1 MDWFSRNAE
10 NNGLSE
16 DDLLSANFLEAKIID
31 SLRIVELVVDIET
44 HFDISFTQDQ
54 FQDDRFAT
62 IQGLAAMVA
71 ELRAA

>member
-44 HFDISFTQDQ
+44 NFDISFTQDQ

-62 IQGLAAMVA
+62 IQGLAAIVA
-71 ELRAA
+71 ELKAA